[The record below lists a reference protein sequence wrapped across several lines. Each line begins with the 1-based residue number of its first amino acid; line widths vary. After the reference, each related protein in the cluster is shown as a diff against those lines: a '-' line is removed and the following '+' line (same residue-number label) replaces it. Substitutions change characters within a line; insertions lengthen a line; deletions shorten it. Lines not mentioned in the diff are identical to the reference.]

1 MRVIRCALI
10 LICVLTGVRDLTPV
24 AHAQKMTY
32 GVKVMVAKAA
42 ELANAKTY
50 SWTVSQ
56 PSPDKTVD
64 AQIVAAV
71 DRELSALGFTKVASG
86 PGDVLA
92 TYASTRRT
100 DVNLKGKAN
109 KSGAR
114 PAYRGRD
121 PRRGPARP
129 REPGAAVSGP
139 DRHPD
144 HHRARQGRNGDQR
157 GGDGDVREIPGAHR
171 GEALNRSSVT
181 LESRVAE
188 G

>member
-10 LICVLTGVRDLTPV
+10 LTCVLLGVRDLTPV

-42 ELANAKTY
+42 DLANAKTY

-64 AQIVAAV
+64 ALIVAAV
-71 DRELSALGFTKVASG
+71 DRQLTALGFTKVASG
-86 PGDVLA
+86 ASDVLT

-109 KSGAR
+109 ESGAR
-114 PAYRGRD
+114 PAYEVGTLVVDLRD
-121 PRRGPARP
+121 PSTRQPLFRVRIDTPITT
-129 REPGAAVSGP
+129 EPEKAEMEINAAVTAMFEKYP
-139 DRHPD
+139 
-144 HHRARQGRNGDQR
+144 GRT
-157 GGDGDVREIPGAHR
+157 GAKR
-171 GEALNRSSVT
+171 
-181 LESRVAE
+181 
-188 G
+188 

>member
-1 MRVIRCALI
+1 MRIIRCALI
-10 LICVLTGVRDLTPV
+10 LTGVLLGVRDLTPV

-42 ELANAKTY
+42 DLAKANTY

-71 DRELSALGFTKVASG
+71 DRQLSALGFTKVASG
-86 PGDVLA
+86 TSDVLA

-109 KSGAR
+109 ESGAR
-114 PAYRGRD
+114 PAYEVGTLVVDLRD
-121 PRRGPARP
+121 PATRQPLFRVRIDTPITIEPDKAEMQINAAVTAMFEKYPART
-129 REPGAAVSGP
+129 GAK
-139 DRHPD
+139 R
-144 HHRARQGRNGDQR
+144 
-157 GGDGDVREIPGAHR
+157 
-171 GEALNRSSVT
+171 
-181 LESRVAE
+181 
-188 G
+188 